1 MNTRHDGI
9 VYLATLTNTADAGDM
24 PKDRLQYVGRFWYE
38 ERMIGLQRQYAARGA
53 REQIDMVIRIREI
66 KHTARIGL
74 YAVLGNGDQFRI
86 LNVSR
91 GFDDEHG
98 LKFTELT
105 LERLDR
111 LYDINQ
117 EFNNGENQENP

>member
-38 ERMIGLQRQYAARGA
+38 ERMIGLQRQYAAKGA
-53 REQIDMVIRIREI
+53 RERIDMIIRIREF
-66 KHTARIGL
+66 KPAARIGL

>member
-1 MNTRHDGI
+1 MIRHDGV
-9 VYLATLTNTADAGDM
+9 VYLATLTNTADPGDM

-38 ERMIGLQRQYAARGA
+38 ERMIGLQRQYLAKGA
-53 REQIDMVIRIREI
+53 REQIDMVIRIREFRN
-66 KHTARIGL
+66 TARIGL
-74 YAVLGNGDQFRI
+74 FAILGDGSQFRI

-91 GFDDEHG
+91 GFDDDHG

-117 EFNNGENQENP
+117 EFDNSQDQENP